1 MSAYTDTY
9 EEQEEELEQG
19 SMSFLE
25 HLDELRKR
33 LVRCAIFIF
42 VVFIVCW
49 FFSDRIYGFLQVP
62 VQAALFKA
70 HLIAAGDFSK
80 NLAVKKLDDMP
91 DGQEID
97 VTLKSNYK
105 VGQAVIQA
113 GTTIPAKVVRAED
126 GSAQIVLLRPWLI
139 DDRTILDEGTVIPR
153 EVYLQSSLT
162 NSPETRLVTP
172 TVQGGFNLFI
182 KVSFYSAIFFSVP
195 FLLIQVWGFI
205 SPGLYKKERRYALP
219 FILMGSLF
227 FLGGCAFAYYIAF
240 PRAADFL
247 LSLSA
252 EGNLRPLVSAEEYF
266 DLILTIMLGLGV
278 IFEMPTLTFF
288 LARLGIL
295 SPQFLMKGWRYS
307 MLIIFIIAALIS
319 PTTDIPNMLVF
330 ATPMILLYA
339 LSIGIAWF
347 FYRKRKAR
355 EAA

>member
-19 SMSFLE
+19 SMSFLD

-33 LVRCAIFIF
+33 LVRSAI
-42 VVFIVCW
+42 VVFLLFIVCW
-49 FFSDRIYGFLQVP
+49 IFSDRIYGFLQVP
-62 VQAALFKA
+62 VQAALIKA
-70 HLIAAGDFSK
+70 NLIAAADFNK
-80 NLAVKKLDDMP
+80 DIALKKLAELP
-91 DGQEID
+91 DGKEVD

-113 GTTIPAKVVRAED
+113 GTTIPAKVLRAED
-126 GSAQIVLLRPWLI
+126 GSVQLVLVRPWLI
-139 DDRTILDEGTVIPR
+139 DDQTVPDEGTVIPS
-153 EVYLQSSLT
+153 EVYLHTSLT
-162 NSPETRLVTP
+162 NSPDTRLVTQ

-195 FLLIQVWGFI
+195 FLLVQVWGFI
-205 SPGLYKKERRYALP
+205 SPGLYKKERRYAIP
-219 FILMGSLF
+219 FILMGTLF

-252 EGNLRPLVSAEEYF
+252 EGKLRPLVSAEEYF
-266 DLILTIMLGLGV
+266 DLILTIMLGLGLV
-278 IFEMPTLTFF
+278 FEMPTLTFF
-288 LARLGIL
+288 LARLGIV
-295 SPQFLMKGWRYS
+295 SPRMLMKGWRYS
-307 MLIIFIIAALIS
+307 LLIIFILAAILS

-330 ATPMILLYA
+330 AAPMMMLYA

-355 EAA
+355 EVA